1 MAVNPPERGSRA
13 GDDRQR
19 IRKLAQAALNAD
31 QTVGQVE
38 MLLADMG
45 PLLVGLTKTTGSLDA
60 TLAGM
65 DATIATMDAT
75 LSKVDTTV
83 EQMATVVER
92 LEAVTSRVEQV
103 VLIVEAALR
112 PIGVVESASRAIVG
126 RLVALGR
133 D

>member
-1 MAVNPPERGSRA
+1 MAINPPERGIRA

-19 IRKLAQAALNAD
+19 LRKLAQAAMNAD

-38 MLLADMG
+38 TLLADMG
-45 PLLVGLTKTTGSLDA
+45 PLLMGLTRTTGSLDE

-65 DATIATMDAT
+65 DATIAKMDAT
-75 LSKVDTTV
+75 LNKVDTTV
-83 EQMATVVER
+83 EQMATVVGR

-112 PIGVVESASRAIVG
+112 PIGVVESAGRAIVS
-126 RLVALGR
+126 RLGVLGR
-133 D
+133 E